1 MKWLIDAQLPRRLAM
16 RLTELGHDAVH
27 TLDLPRGNRST
38 DNDLCRIADTDSRI
52 LVSKDR
58 DFLDSFYINGSPS
71 HLLWVTVGN
80 VANAELLKL
89 FESMLPDLHQA
100 FAASQCVEMTLTEL
114 IVHR

>member
-1 MKWLIDAQLPRRLAM
+1 VKWLNDAQLPRRLAI

-38 DNDLCRIADTDSRI
+38 DSDLCRIADAADRI

-58 DFLDSFYINGSPS
+58 DFLDSFYINGTPS
-71 HLLWVTVGN
+71 QLLWETLGN
-80 VANAELLKL
+80 VTNMELLKL
-89 FESMLPDLHQA
+89 FESLLPDLQHA
-100 FAASQCVEMTLTEL
+100 FAHSKCIEMTSREL

>member
-1 MKWLIDAQLPRRLAM
+1 MKWLIDAQLPRRLAI

-38 DNDLCRIADTDSRI
+38 DNDLCRIADADSRI

-71 HLLWVTVGN
+71 YLLWVTVGN

-100 FAASQCVEMTLTEL
+100 FADSKCVEMTLKEL